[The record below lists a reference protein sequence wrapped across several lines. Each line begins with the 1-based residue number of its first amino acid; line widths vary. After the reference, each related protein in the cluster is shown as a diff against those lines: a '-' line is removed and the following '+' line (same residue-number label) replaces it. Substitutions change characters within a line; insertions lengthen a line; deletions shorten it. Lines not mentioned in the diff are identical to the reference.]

1 MGPTMDR
8 RSPLPSTAR
17 VRARCARMTDRSA
30 PDDHQRARRPPRA
43 GDSRAPVTT
52 IVVLSAAAVAVIAGL
67 VILRSV
73 TDQPVG
79 SDPAAGDVAP
89 TTAAPASTSPAP
101 TTTVAPATT
110 TTTTTTTTV
119 RTASRSDAVV
129 VVANASGVGG
139 SATAMATALAAAGYT
154 TAPVANSTG
163 PRLERSIIYYVAG
176 DAAAQGVA
184 GLLAQQIP
192 TAQTQPMPAAPP
204 LDRPL
209 GSATVALLLG
219 LDAAGRPLGQPA
231 TG

>member
-1 MGPTMDR
+1 
-8 RSPLPSTAR
+8 
-17 VRARCARMTDRSA
+17 MTDRSA

-73 TDQPVG
+73 TEQPVR
-79 SDPAAGDVAP
+79 SDPAAGEVAP
-89 TTAAPASTSPAP
+89 TTAAAPTSPAP
-101 TTTVAPATT
+101 ATTVAPAT

-163 PRLERSIIYYVAG
+163 PRLERSIIYYVTG

-219 LDAAGRPLGQPA
+219 LDAAGRPLGQPP

>member
-1 MGPTMDR
+1 
-8 RSPLPSTAR
+8 
-17 VRARCARMTDRSA
+17 MTDRLP
-30 PDDHQRARRPPRA
+30 PDDPLRSRRPPRA

-52 IVVLSAAAVAVIAGL
+52 IVVLTVAAVAVIAGL
-67 VILRSV
+67 FILRSV
-73 TDQPVG
+73 TDQPAG
-79 SDPAAGDVAP
+79 SEPVAGDVAP
-89 TTAAPASTSPAP
+89 TSAAAPVSTTPVPA
-101 TTTVAPATT
+101 TTVAATT
-110 TTTTTTTTV
+110 TTTTTTTIA

-163 PRLERSIIYYVAG
+163 PRLERSVIYYVAG

-192 TAQTQPMPAAPP
+192 TAQTQPMPATPP

-219 LDAAGRPLGQPA
+219 LDAAGRPLGQSP